1 MSERANDLLDFVN
14 ASPTA
19 FHATKT
25 IIERL
30 SHVGFSELSEKESWK
45 LVPGGKY
52 FVRRN
57 DSAVVAFV
65 SGSRKPWESGFRA
78 MGAHTD
84 SPALRVK
91 PKGELL
97 KEVYSSV
104 RVEAYGGP
112 ILATWVDRELALA
125 GRLFVREGG
134 SVVSKLV
141 NITRPVALVP
151 NLAIH
156 MNREINKGFEYNP
169 HTHLAAIFAA
179 SDNPAKAGGLFEMIA
194 LEAGVNAADM
204 VDADL
209 YFYDATPGRLCGRD
223 QDFVVAPRLD
233 NLAMCH
239 AIVCAM
245 GSSQAPDHTPIAFF
259 FDNEETG
266 SCTYQGADSSFA
278 GDVIERLVLAQGGG
292 REEYLRALASS
303 FLISADMA
311 HALHPN
317 YADKH
322 DDKYAPLLNAGPV
335 IKQNGN
341 NRYATTAETAALF
354 EGVCREAGVPVQRVI
369 NRADVPCGSTIG
381 PMTSSALGIKTVDI
395 GNPMWAMHSA
405 RETAG
410 ARDQELMIR
419 ALSHFCS
426 NQCPLRV

>member
-1 MSERANDLLDFVN
+1 MSKTASDLLAFIN

-19 FHATKT
+19 FHATKA
-25 IIERL
+25 IVERL
-30 SHVGFSELSEKESWK
+30 SEAGFAELSEKEAWK
-45 LVPGGKY
+45 LLPGGRY
-52 FVRRN
+52 YVRRN

-65 SGSRKPWESGFRA
+65 LGSRRPWESGFRA

-104 RVEAYGGP
+104 RIEAYGGP
-112 ILATWVDRELALA
+112 ILSTWVDRELALA
-125 GRLFVREGG
+125 GRLFVRENG
-134 SVVSKLV
+134 SVASRLV
-141 NITRPVALVP
+141 NIARPIALVP

-179 SDNPAKAGGLFEMIA
+179 SDTAAQAGGLFDMVA
-194 LEAGVNAADM
+194 TEAGVSPAGI

-209 YFYDATPGRLCGRD
+209 FFYDATPGRLCGRNN
-223 QDFVVAPRLD
+223 DFVVAPRLD

-239 AIVCAM
+239 AIVNAV
-245 GSSQAPDHTPIAFF
+245 GSNQTPEHTPIAFF

-292 REEYLRALASS
+292 REEYLRALAGS

-317 YADKH
+317 YAEKH
-322 DDKYAPLLNAGPV
+322 DDKYAPLMNAGPV

-354 EGVCREAGVPVQRVI
+354 EGVCREVGVPVQRVI

-410 ARDQELMIR
+410 ARDQELMVR
-419 ALSHFCS
+419 ALTHFCS
-426 NQCPLRV
+426 NQCLLRV

>member
-1 MSERANDLLDFVN
+1 MTNAALSLLEFVN

-19 FHATKT
+19 FHAAKS
-25 IIERL
+25 IVDRL
-30 SHVGFSELSEKESWK
+30 TNKGFVEIFEKDTWA
-45 LVPGGKY
+45 LVSGGKY

-57 DSAVVAFV
+57 ESAVVAFV
-65 SGSRKPWESGFRA
+65 CGMQKPWESGFRA

-104 RVEAYGGP
+104 RIEAYGGP
-112 ILATWVDRELALA
+112 ILSTWLDRELALA
-125 GRLFVREGG
+125 GRVFVQKNG
-134 SVVSKLV
+134 SVNSVLI
-141 NITRPVALVP
+141 NIAKPVAMVP

-156 MNREINKGFEYNP
+156 MNRDINKGFEYNP
-169 HTHLAAIFAA
+169 HTHLAAILSA
-179 SDNPAKAGGLFEMIA
+179 SEKPAQAGGLFQMRATEVGCEPANII
-194 LEAGVNAADM
+194 
-204 VDADL
+204 DADL
-209 YFYDATPGRLCGRD
+209 FFYDAHPGQLCGRD
-223 QDFVVAPRLD
+223 NDFIVSPRLD

-239 AIVCAM
+239 AIVSAM
-245 GSSQAPDHTPIAFF
+245 ETTNAPTHTPIAFF

-266 SCTYQGADSSFA
+266 SCTYQGADSAFA
-278 GDVIERLVLAQGGG
+278 GDVIERLVLSQSGG
-292 REEYLRALASS
+292 REEYLRALARS

-322 DDKYAPLLNAGPV
+322 DDKYAPVINGGPV

-341 NRYATTAETAALF
+341 SRYATTAETAAIF
-354 EGVCREAGVPVQRVI
+354 EGVCREAGVPLQRVI

-381 PMTSSALGIKTVDI
+381 PMTSSALSIKTVDV

-410 ARDQELMIR
+410 ARDQELMVR

-426 NQCPLRV
+426 NACTLKV